1 MDTKMKK
8 LTTPENQKFLTGLA
22 DETMTNL
29 IKFLC
34 SKQDSLATCRRIM
47 PKETERMEA
56 TLKGIQ
62 KGKRENLDESFL
74 IPFLQLISD

>member
-1 MDTKMKK
+1 MRK
-8 LTTPENQKFLTGLA
+8 LTTPENEKFLTSLA
-22 DETMTNL
+22 DDTMTNL

-34 SKQDSLATCRRIM
+34 SKQDSLSTCRRIM

-56 TLKGIQ
+56 ALKTIQ
-62 KGKRENLDESFL
+62 KGKREDADESFL

>member
-1 MDTKMKK
+1 MAK
-8 LTTPENQKFLTGLA
+8 LTTPENHKFLNALS

-34 SKQDSLATCRRIM
+34 SRQDSLATCKRIM
-47 PKETERMEA
+47 PKETERMQA
-56 TLKGIQ
+56 TLKTIQ
-62 KGKRENLDESFL
+62 KGKREKDESFL

>member
-1 MDTKMKK
+1 MDSKMKK

-34 SKQDSLATCRRIM
+34 SKQDSLATCKRVM
-47 PKETERMEA
+47 PKDTERMQA
-56 TLKGIQ
+56 TLKSIQ
-62 KGKRENLDESFL
+62 KGKRENADESYL